1 MKLQLVGNSDKFK
14 KLYAIRKS
22 TSNIVIYKADD
33 GLMDVQV
40 KLDKETVWLSLNQI
54 SNLFDKDKSVISRHI
69 KNVFKE
75 GELERNSV
83 VAKNATTASDG
94 KIYQVEFFNLD
105 IIISVGYRVNS
116 KKGTQFRIWATNQ
129 LKEHLVKGYS
139 INEKRL
145 KQLQQTIQLVKRV
158 SQQISNTDEAQGL
171 MEILSDYSRA
181 LDILD
186 DYDHQKLSK
195 TVTDKA
201 VTFSIDYKEAIKAI
215 EQLRIKFGGSSLFG
229 NEKDQS
235 FKSSI
240 AVIDQTFD
248 GNDLYP
254 SLEEKAANL
263 LYLVV
268 KNHSFT
274 DGNKRI
280 AAWLFVWYLAKNNF
294 LYNEDGSKKI
304 TNNTLVALTLMI
316 AESNPAEKETM
327 VNVIIN
333 LMNTKE

>member
-1 MKLQLVGNSDKFK
+1 
-14 KLYAIRKS
+14 
-22 TSNIVIYKADD
+22 
-33 GLMDVQV
+33 MDVQV
-40 KLDKETVWLSLNQI
+40 KFDNETVWLSLNQI
-54 SNLFDKDKSVISRHI
+54 SELFDKDKSVISRHI

-94 KIYQVEFFNLD
+94 KTYQVEFFNLD
-105 IIISVGYRVNS
+105 VIISVGYRVNS

-129 LKEHLVKGYS
+129 LKEHLTKGYS
-139 INEKRL
+139 LNEKRL
-145 KQLQQTIQLVKRV
+145 KQLQQTIQLVKRA
-158 SQQISNTDEAQGL
+158 SEQISNTDEAQGL
-171 MEILSDYSRA
+171 MEVLADYSRA
-181 LDILD
+181 LEILD

-195 TVTDKA
+195 KVTDRA
-201 VTFSIDYKEAIKAI
+201 VMFSIDYSQAIKAI

-248 GNDLYP
+248 GKDLYP

-263 LYLVV
+263 LYLVT
-268 KNHSFT
+268 KNHSFS

-280 AAWLFVWYLAKNNF
+280 AAFLF
-294 LYNEDGSKKI
+294 LYFLERNRILYNANGEKRIAD
-304 TNNTLVALTLMI
+304 NALVALTLMI
-316 AESNPAEKETM
+316 AVSKTEEKETIVKII
-327 VNVIIN
+327 VNLIN
-333 LMNTKE
+333 KKNNAR

>member
-1 MKLQLVGNSDKFK
+1 
-14 KLYAIRKS
+14 
-22 TSNIVIYKADD
+22 
-33 GLMDVQV
+33 MDVQV
-40 KLDKETVWLSLNQI
+40 KLDEETVWLSLNQI
-54 SNLFDKDKSVISRHI
+54 SILFDKDKSVISRHI

-75 GELERNSV
+75 GELERSSV

-94 KIYQVEFFNLD
+94 KTYQVEFFNLD
-105 IIISVGYRVNS
+105 VIISVGYRVNS
-116 KKGTQFRIWATNQ
+116 KKGTQFRIWATNK
-129 LKEHLVKGYS
+129 LKDHLIKGYS

-145 KQLQQTIQLVKRV
+145 KQLQQTIQLVKRA
-158 SQQISNTDEAQGL
+158 SKQISNTDEAQGL
-171 MEILSDYSRA
+171 MEVLSDYSRA

-186 DYDHQKLSK
+186 DYDHQKLLK
-195 TVTDKA
+195 TVTDRE
-201 VTFSIDYKEAIKAI
+201 VTFSIDYDEAIKAI
-215 EQLRIKFGGSSLFG
+215 EKLRIKFGGSSLFG

-248 GNDLYP
+248 NKDLYP
-254 SLEEKAANL
+254 SLEEKSANL

-316 AESNPAEKETM
+316 AESNPAEKEM
-327 VNVIIN
+327 MINVIIN